1 MKLLVVLIGLAS
13 ASASGAEALSPQETV
28 KEFYTREIH
37 GPYPSDHRLLG
48 NVRHLLSK
56 ELDSLLSATDKYQ
69 QACTKLAPPDIKPW
83 ILDSDPWYYYSADG
97 ARSIDGTKLIAK
109 SSSSARVSAKLSYDA
124 EMKWTDTVTL
134 TKQGDSWR
142 IANISFEQGGSL
154 IKSLHAY
161 IKYSCSS
168 G

>member
-1 MKLLVVLIGLAS
+1 MKCLVVLIALA
-13 ASASGAEALSPQETV
+13 AAPACGAEVLSPQETV

-37 GPYPSDHRLLG
+37 GPYSSDQRLLG

-56 ELDSLLSATDKYQ
+56 ELDSLLSATDNYQ
-69 QACTKLAPPDIKPW
+69 LACTKLVPPDVKPW

-97 ARSIDGTKLIAK
+97 ARSIDGTTLLAQRG
-109 SSSSARVSAKLSYDA
+109 SAARVAAQLRYDA
-124 EMKWTDTVTL
+124 ELKWTDTVTL
-134 TKQGDSWR
+134 NKDGDSWR

-154 IKSLHAY
+154 IKSLHSY
-161 IKYSCSS
+161 IKYSCAS